1 MTLLLRS
8 LVSNMVY
15 FAQAEMT
22 YPEKDYEPA
31 LIYKLDS
38 LDERNI
44 LLLYSND
51 VHRAIQAHLANNYES
66 FLCQRLP
73 QDQFCLHAALCI

>member
-22 YPEKDYEPA
+22 YPEKDYGPA

-51 VHRAIQAHLANNYES
+51 VHRPSRKQL
-66 FLCQRLP
+66 
-73 QDQFCLHAALCI
+73 